1 MNKITVIII
10 VMIFVCLGVGCFGL
24 YKINTENEEIARA
37 EEQAEQYTPY
47 SPSAFFES
55 GGEYEGIYNQ
65 FAPKLQELQAVNS
78 DVIGW
83 IYFPQTH
90 IDYPLLQ
97 GSDNSYYLTHTVSGE
112 YSVSGSVFVDSRG
125 TGNANTVI
133 YAHNMGRRSN
143 IMFHD
148 VTNFVDKAWFEK
160 VKTGYIITAEGIQTL
175 NIFAYALTKPQT
187 DFYADEVSLEY
198 IKSNATNY
206 REVDFDKMVTLSTC
220 AYDYKDARAVLCCAV
235 DWVFER

>member
-1 MNKITVIII
+1 MFFICI
-10 VMIFVCLGVGCFGL
+10 GVGVFGL
-24 YKINTENEEIARA
+24 YKIHSENVEVERA
-37 EEQAEQYTPY
+37 EELAAEYAPF
-47 SPSAFFES
+47 SPSKYFES
-55 GGEYEGIYNQ
+55 GNEFEDVYNRFMPQ
-65 FAPKLQELQAVNS
+65 LEELQAVNG

-97 GSDNSYYLTHTVSGE
+97 GSDNDYYLTHSVSGE

-160 VKTGYIITAEGIQTL
+160 VKTGYIITAEGVAEL
-175 NIFAYALTKPQT
+175 NIFAYALTKSQT
-187 DFYADEVSLEY
+187 DFYADEVSLDY
-198 IKSNATNY
+198 IKSNAINY
-206 REVDFDKMVTLSTC
+206 RDTDIDKTVTLSTC

-235 DWVFER
+235 DWVLEK